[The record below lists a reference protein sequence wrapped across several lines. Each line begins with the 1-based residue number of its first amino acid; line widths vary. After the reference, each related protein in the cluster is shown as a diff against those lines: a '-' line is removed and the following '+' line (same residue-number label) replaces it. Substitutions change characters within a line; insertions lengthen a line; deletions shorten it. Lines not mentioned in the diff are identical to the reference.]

1 MVEQLKGYTP
11 SFSNIALGDI
21 VYLRRRAGDNLKI
34 NHPYIVAGHQTYY
47 KGYLIGI
54 LRYDMAYA
62 DWTNEQAFDVYDR
75 YIIEKSA
82 RLWWVHLND
91 IEKIIHTTEL
101 IDVNKECE
109 NNV

>member
-1 MVEQLKGYTP
+1 MLEQLKGYTP
-11 SFSNIALGDI
+11 FFSNIALGDI
-21 VYLRRRAGDNLKI
+21 VYLKRGAGDNLKI
-34 NHPYIVAGHQTYY
+34 NHQYIVAGHRRYF
-47 KGYLIGI
+47 KDYLVGI
-54 LRYDMAYA
+54 LRYDMEYV
-62 DWTNEQAFDVYDR
+62 DWAHDLAFDVYDR

-82 RLWWVHLND
+82 RLWWIDLND